1 MRLEVIPYS
10 ATLESAWNTL
20 VAESRNGTF
29 LFDRRFMDYHAHRFT
44 DASLCVM
51 EDGRMLAALPASQ
64 DGTAI
69 VSHGGLTYG
78 GLIVGERHTGA
89 ADIFRMLTM
98 IAERLAAF
106 GAKRFVYKPVPHIYH
121 RAPSEDD
128 LSALFRLGAKLT
140 RRDLSSAIAPHAPV
154 PLRKGRKAL
163 VQRASG
169 KPGLSFAEST
179 DFAGFHALLTQRLAE
194 RRGLSP
200 VHTVDEIKLLTSRF
214 SSKIRLHAAHLE
226 GRMIA
231 ACLTFETSRVIH
243 TQYIASD
250 AEGRDSGAIDHI
262 VARLIARAQSEGRW
276 FDFGISTLENGR
288 VLDEGL
294 IAYKEGF
301 GARGI
306 AYDRYEVTL

>member
-1 MRLEVIPYS
+1 MPLELLPYS
-10 ATLESAWNTL
+10 AALEPAWNAL

-29 LFDRRFMDYHAHRFT
+29 LFDRRFMDYHAPRFT

-51 EDGRMLAALPASQ
+51 EDGRMLAAFPANR
-64 DGTAI
+64 DGAAI
-69 VSHGGLTYG
+69 ISHGGLTYG

-98 IAERLAAF
+98 IAETLTAS
-106 GAKRFVYKPVPHIYH
+106 GAKRLVYKPVPHIYH

-128 LSALFRLGAKLT
+128 LFALFRLGAKLT
-140 RRDLSSAIAPHAPV
+140 RRDLSSAIAPHAPT

-163 VQRASG
+163 VQRASAR
-169 KPGLSFAEST
+169 PGLTFEENADVT
-179 DFAGFHALLTQRLAE
+179 RFHALLAQRLAE

-200 VHTVDEIKLLTSRF
+200 VHTADEIQLLTSRF
-214 SSKIRLHAAHLE
+214 PLQIRLHATYLNNQ
-226 GRMIA
+226 MIA
-231 ACLTFETSRVIH
+231 GCLTFETPRVIH
-243 TQYIASD
+243 AQYIASD
-250 AEGRDSGAIDHI
+250 EEGRESGAIDFI
-262 VARLIARAQSEGRW
+262 IAGLIARAQAEGRW
-276 FDFGISTLENGR
+276 FDFGISTLENGQ